1 MDIVWNP
8 SDDYVERANVTR
20 FMRAHGIGSYE
31 ELVRRSQDDIEWF
44 WDAVVTD
51 LGIEFFE
58 PYAKVLDTSEGIP
71 WATWFRGGTVNLAHN
86 CVDRWAERTP
96 DKVAALWEGE
106 DGSTRSVTY
115 AELREM
121 SDRAAHGLR
130 ELGVNQGDTVG
141 IFMPMAPETVAATL
155 ACAKVGA
162 PYLPIFS
169 GFGADAVAKRLQDAG
184 AKVLFTADG
193 FFRRGAAVDMA
204 SIAAE
209 ACAETPSV
217 EHRIVW
223 RRLGEA
229 APKHAWDESRDRDW
243 DELLQRQL
251 PGFETERLDP
261 EHPLMIAYTSGTTGR
276 PKGSVHVHGGFLVK
290 ISAEVA
296 YQTDLHPDE
305 TLFWVSDLGWIM
317 GAWEIVGAGALGAT
331 VFLYEGAPNHPG
343 PDRIWDMVERH
354 RISTL
359 GISPTL
365 IRALIPA
372 GEEHVR
378 SHDLSCLRVLGST
391 GEPWNPEP
399 YMWFLNEVGGGRCP
413 IINISGGTEVGACF
427 LSPLPIT
434 SLKPSTLRGPSLGMA
449 VDVWGPD
456 GRPVAPGE
464 VGELVCTK
472 PWPAMTR
479 GVWGDPQRYLDTYWS
494 RWPDVW
500 VHGDWAT
507 IDDDGFWFLHGRS
520 DDTMNVAG
528 KRLGPAEVESALI
541 EHPSVAES
549 AAIGVPHD
557 VKGESVWCFVVTK
570 PGWERNDELAAALK
584 ATVAGRL
591 GKSFKPDRIVF
602 VDELP
607 RTRSAKILRRAIRA
621 TVLHTDPG
629 DLSSLENPSA
639 IEGIRAGI
647 PEGSAPGSN

>member
-1 MDIVWNP
+1 MDIVWSP
-8 SDDYVERANVTR
+8 SADYVERANVTR
-20 FMRAHGIGSYE
+20 FMGTHGIGSYE
-31 ELVRRSQDDIEWF
+31 ELVKRSQDDVEWF
-44 WDAVVTD
+44 WDAVVRD

-58 PYAKVLDTSEGIP
+58 PYTQVLDTSDGVP
-71 WATWFRGGTVNLAHN
+71 WSRWFTGGRVNLAHN

-96 DKVAALWEGE
+96 DRVAVLWEGE
-106 DGSTRSVTY
+106 DGAVRRMTY
-115 AELREM
+115 AELRETA
-121 SDRAAHGLR
+121 DRLAHGLR
-130 ELGVNQGDTVG
+130 GLGVGPGDTVG

-155 ACAKVGA
+155 ACAKIGA

-184 AKVLFTADG
+184 VRVLVTADG
-193 FFRRGAAVDMA
+193 FFRRGHPVDMK
-204 SIAAE
+204 SIADE
-209 ACAETPSV
+209 ACAVSPTV
-217 EHRIVW
+217 DHAVVW
-223 RRLGEA
+223 SRLPEAPQQQSWNDRR
-229 APKHAWDESRDRDW
+229 DVRW
-243 DELLQRQL
+243 DELLARQ
-251 PGFETERLDP
+251 PARFDTHPLDP

-290 ISAEVA
+290 IASEVA

-343 PDRIWDMVERH
+343 PDRIWDLVERH
-354 RISTL
+354 RITTL

-372 GEEHVR
+372 GVEHVR
-378 SHDLSCLRVLGST
+378 SHDLSSLRILGST

-399 YMWFLNEVGGGRCP
+399 YLWFLNEVGGGRCP

-427 LSPLPIT
+427 LSPLPTT
-434 SLKPSTLRGPSLGMA
+434 SLKPTTLRGPSLGMA

-456 GRPVAPGE
+456 GKPVPPGE

-507 IDDDGFWFLHGRS
+507 IDADGFWFLHGRS

-528 KRLGPAEVESALI
+528 KRLGPAEVESALS

-549 AAIGVPHD
+549 AAVGVPHD
-557 VKGESVWCFVVTK
+557 VKGQSVWCFVVTK
-570 PGWERNDELAAALK
+570 PGWERNDDLAEQLRQAVAA
-584 ATVAGRL
+584 RL
-591 GKSFKPDRIVF
+591 GKSFRPDRIVF

-639 IEGIRAGI
+639 IEGIRERVEA
-647 PEGSAPGSN
+647 S